1 MIMQLCRRSNMAFL
15 TAILTLT
22 LISILSAAAKA
33 DRIIPAL
40 TDQPVVCEKSGP
52 TAFDDVKRALVN
64 RDGDTLMAWVYFT
77 DKGIAGKSGF
87 SGKAASVTISQRAL
101 ARRAK
106 VGLDHVVFAD
116 LPVPE
121 GYLEQVIDR
130 GATRRRTSRWLN
142 AASFEIPVD
151 RYDEICRLP
160 FVAKIKP
167 LGLYRRRPVESIP
180 IRIDRPDPLSLSPEV
195 LDYGASEGQLTQ
207 INVPAMHNK
216 GLDGAGVTLAIF
228 DTGFRKTHEAFAQHY
243 ADGRVLAEWDF
254 VFDDGNVANEAGDW
268 PSQWNH
274 GTYIWS
280 VSGGHKDGAIYG
292 PAYKANFILCK
303 TEDVRSETPVEED
316 NWVAALEWAGSIG
329 TDVVTSSL
337 SYLEWDPGTGTDY
350 TYEDLD
356 GATATT
362 SIAAGMAA
370 GLGIV
375 VCNAASN
382 SGPAPGTIG
391 APADAFDILTCGAV
405 YQSGALASFSSRGP
419 TSDGRIKPE
428 VCAQGISTF
437 CATSGTDYSY
447 GAANG
452 TSLST
457 PLVAGA
463 ACLMVQARP
472 GFTPQAIRQALM
484 ETADNAASPDNNY
497 GWGVLDADA
506 ALDWGV
512 DFEADITL
520 EHAPATVQ
528 FTGISPLTVDT
539 WTWSFGDGGSA
550 YVQEPAHTYTEAG
563 VFDVSLTAGTSM
575 GDITHEKAAYIIMLG
590 DTVTFVSDSAL
601 PGREVMMSVSLVNSQ
616 ALSRLVIPFQ
626 YEDVPPLALDSVT
639 RGDRTGYFER
649 LQEVASDPGSNRYT
663 WELTP
668 DDGGGQPPLPQG
680 SGEVMRL
687 YFTIAPLTPGG
698 LSNKVD
704 SALGSETLELTS
716 VWLTY
721 EPVIH
726 PGFIVVS
733 LVRGDMDNSGVID
746 IADLVHLVDYMFN
759 EGPPPTPLEAGDVD
773 ALGGPID
780 IADLVY
786 LIDYMFNQG
795 PPPVGQ

>member
-1 MIMQLCRRSNMAFL
+1 MAFL

>member
-1 MIMQLCRRSNMAFL
+1 MQLCRRSNTALL
-15 TAILTLT
+15 TAILTLA
-22 LISILSAAAKA
+22 LISVLSAAARA

-40 TDQPVVCEKSGP
+40 TDQPVVCEKADP
-52 TAFDDVKRALVN
+52 AAFDNVKRTLVN
-64 RDGDTLMAWVYFT
+64 RDGDTLMVWIYFT
-77 DKGIAGKSGF
+77 DKGITGKSGF
-87 SGKAASVTISQRAL
+87 SGRATSVTISERAL

-121 GYLEQVIDR
+121 GYLEQVIER
-130 GATRRRTSRWLN
+130 GAIHRRTSRWLN

-160 FVAKIKP
+160 FVAKVRP
-167 LGLYRRRPVESIP
+167 LGLYRRRPFESTP
-180 IRIDRPDPLSLSPEV
+180 IRIDRLDPLSLSPEV
-195 LDYGASEGQLTQ
+195 LDYGASEGQLAQ

-216 GLDGAGVTLAIF
+216 GLDGTGVTLAIF

-254 VFDDGNVANEAGDW
+254 IFNDGNVANEVGDW
-268 PSQWNH
+268 PSQWSH
-274 GTYIWS
+274 GTLIWS
-280 VSGGHKDGAIYG
+280 VSGGHKDGNIYG

-316 NWVAALEWAGSIG
+316 NWVAALEWVDSIG
-329 TDVVTSSL
+329 ADVVTSSL

-350 TYEDLD
+350 TFQDLD

-362 SIAAGMAA
+362 SIAASMAA
-370 GLGIV
+370 DLGIV

-382 SGPAPGTIG
+382 SGPDPSTIG

-419 TSDGRIKPE
+419 TYDGRIKPE
-428 VCAQGISTF
+428 VCAQGVSTV
-437 CATSGTDYSY
+437 CATSGSDYSY
-447 GAANG
+447 GTANG

-463 ACLMVQARP
+463 ACLMIQARP
-472 GFTPQAIRQALM
+472 GFTAQAIRQALM
-484 ETADNAASPDNNY
+484 ETADNANSPDNNY
-497 GWGVLDADA
+497 GWGVMDGDA
-506 ALDWGV
+506 ALGWGA

-520 EHAPATVQ
+520 GHAPAVVQ

-539 WTWSFGDGGSA
+539 WTWSLGDGGSA
-550 YVQEPAHTYTEAG
+550 YVQDPAHTYTETG
-563 VFDVSLTAGTSM
+563 IFDVSLTAGTSM
-575 GDITHEKAAYIIMLG
+575 GDITLEKEAYIIVLG
-590 DTVTFVSDSAL
+590 DTVRFVSDSAL
-601 PGREVMMSVSLVNSQ
+601 PGRDVMMSVSLVNSQ
-616 ALSRLVIPFQ
+616 PLSRFVIPFQ
-626 YEDVPPLALDSVT
+626 YEDVPPLSLDSVT
-639 RGDRTGYFER
+639 RGDRTAYFEQ
-649 LQEVASDPGSNRYT
+649 LQEVASDPGSNRYA
-663 WELTP
+663 WELTA
-668 DDGGGQPPLPQG
+668 DDGGGQPPLPKG

-716 VWLTY
+716 ALLTY

-733 LVRGDMDNSGVID
+733 LVRGDMDNSGFID
-746 IADLVHLVDYMFN
+746 IADLVYLVDHMFN
-759 EGPPPTPLEAGDVD
+759 EGPPPTPPEAGDVD
-773 ALGGPID
+773 AQGGPID

-786 LIDYMFNQG
+786 MVDFMFNQG
-795 PPPVGQ
+795 LPPVGQ